1 MQKSEIYI
9 VETKYGK
16 GAFGITEAGK
26 DDYFYSFCPD
36 GKFVPWVTGLIKEH
50 PFTRLKC
57 VNNEGIAAWLE
68 KRKEIDD
75 LFAKK
80 IIVNLQQ
87 EK

>member
-9 VETKYGK
+9 VETKFGK
-16 GAFGITEAGK
+16 GAFGITGTGK
-26 DDYFYSFCPD
+26 DDYFYSFCPE
-36 GKFVPWVTGLIKEH
+36 GKFVPWVTELIKEH

-57 VNNEGIAAWLE
+57 VNNEGITAWLE

-80 IIVNLQQ
+80 IIINLQQ
-87 EK
+87 EL